1 MKKIVV
7 LRCLKAEENCTGA
20 SCLKAFNNKSAYFSR
35 YADQEI
41 ELAAFM
47 SCNGCENIKFSSK
60 TGFNE
65 KLERVLRIRP
75 DAVHIGICCQTRTAD
90 KRRCK
95 YILKIIDFFEQN
107 NIKVVWGTH
116 SY

>member
-47 SCNGCENIKFSSK
+47 SCNG
-60 TGFNE
+60 
-65 KLERVLRIRP
+65 
-75 DAVHIGICCQTRTAD
+75 
-90 KRRCK
+90 
-95 YILKIIDFFEQN
+95 
-107 NIKVVWGTH
+107 
-116 SY
+116 

>member
-1 MKKIVV
+1 M
-7 LRCLKAEENCTGA
+7 
-20 SCLKAFNNKSAYFSR
+20 
-35 YADQEI
+35 
-41 ELAAFM
+41 
-47 SCNGCENIKFSSK
+47 
-60 TGFNE
+60 
-65 KLERVLRIRP
+65 
-75 DAVHIGICCQTRTAD
+75 TRTAD

>member
-41 ELAAFM
+41 ELWLPLCHVMA
-47 SCNGCENIKFSSK
+47 
-60 TGFNE
+60 
-65 KLERVLRIRP
+65 VRI
-75 DAVHIGICCQTRTAD
+75 
-90 KRRCK
+90 
-95 YILKIIDFFEQN
+95 
-107 NIKVVWGTH
+107 
-116 SY
+116 

>member
-7 LRCLKAEENCTGA
+7 LRCLKAEENCAGA
-20 SCLKAFNNKSAYFSR
+20 SCLKAFNNKSAYLSR

-60 TGFNE
+60 IGFNE
-65 KLERVLRIRP
+65 KLERILRIRP

>member
-7 LRCLKAEENCTGA
+7 LRCLKSEENCTGA

-65 KLERVLRIRP
+65 KLERILRIRP

>member
-7 LRCLKAEENCTGA
+7 LRCLKAEENCAGA

-60 TGFNE
+60 IGFNE
-65 KLERVLRIRP
+65 KLERILRIRP

-95 YILKIIDFFEQN
+95 YIL
-107 NIKVVWGTH
+107 
-116 SY
+116 